1 LLLLRSLYLPE
12 ETVPSPFSPRSVDNT
27 LMGVYTAFSMN
38 SQSFSDRERTSE
50 IEQQILRAVKSI
62 RYGSVEIIIHD
73 SKVVQ
78 IDRKEKIRLDKS
90 GVKDD

>member
-1 LLLLRSLYLPE
+1 MNASN
-12 ETVPSPFSPRSVDNT
+12 SPDKEWSPN
-27 LMGVYTAFSMN
+27 
-38 SQSFSDRERTSE
+38 

-73 SKVVQ
+73 SRVVQ